1 MVLSPELEYLAYTNN
16 SILRKVNPV
25 TKLLILACM
34 LLINLKITAAFQVVF
49 LFVIIGLFFVSKI
62 SFYTVKRPIFAAF
75 FVGIVLFIAKLHLF
89 KIGIPYHFIVDFY
102 PEAFSIA
109 LNSGLKVVCGVAL
122 ILVFVSTTPL
132 NEILS
137 GLIIL
142 KVPKTLIE
150 IFLVIYKYIF
160 IINDEGIRAKNAQ
173 MVRLGY
179 KNFKCS
185 LESFGNLA
193 GIIITKGASKGANM
207 VDALLVRG
215 YRGDFFFP
223 SSVNRLFLLD
233 YVLITLL
240 GFFPL
245 ILSYLWMP

>member
-1 MVLSPELEYLAYTNN
+1 MVLSPELEYLAYTND

-25 TKLLILACM
+25 TKLLILVCM
-34 LLINLKITAAFQVVF
+34 LLVNLKITTVFQVIF
-49 LFVIIGLFFVSKI
+49 LFVVMGLFFVSKI
-62 SFYTVKRPIFAAF
+62 NFYAVKRPIIAAF

-89 KIGIPYHFIVDFY
+89 KIGAPSHFIIDFY
-102 PEAFSIA
+102 PDAFSIA
-109 LNSGLKVVCGVAL
+109 LNAGLKVVCGVAVIL
-122 ILVFVSTTPL
+122 IFVSTTPL
-132 NEILS
+132 SEILS
-137 GLIIL
+137 ALSIL

-179 KNFKCS
+179 RNFRCS

-193 GIIITKGASKGANM
+193 GIIITRGASKGSSM

-215 YRGDFFFP
+215 YKGDFFFP
-223 SSVNRLFLLD
+223 PSVNRLFLLD
-233 YVLITLL
+233 YLLITFL
-240 GFFPL
+240 GFIPL
-245 ILSYLWMP
+245 ILSYLCMP